1 MKLHKSLSTTHTQ
14 TTNNAVRGAALAAN
28 VCAIFCILF
37 QLLYLFNTQL
47 SAFSN
52 TEFNKLAKE
61 SGKKFAEKEDTPS

>member
-1 MKLHKSLSTTHTQ
+1 
-14 TTNNAVRGAALAAN
+14 VRGAALAAN